1 MIHIYNIIDITL
13 WSISPKLVS
22 QTEQPMSKWSY
33 DSLLSHYMKKLKL
46 KMPTKHAL
54 ARAVSHIKLSRCGF
68 EPWNR
73 ARCRGV
79 SSSASVPKLFRQAR
93 VFILPGATTT
103 SNHPADHHP
112 GGDLAI
118 FTTKNVNRPTYCY
131 LQEVGYSYLVVKMA
145 REDPSSP

>member
-1 MIHIYNIIDITL
+1 
-13 WSISPKLVS
+13 
-22 QTEQPMSKWSY
+22 
-33 DSLLSHYMKKLKL
+33 MKQLKL

-118 FTTKNVNRPTYCY
+118 FTTKNVRNGPLTVYSILSNTVY
-131 LQEVGYSYLVVKMA
+131 SKYSYLVVKMT